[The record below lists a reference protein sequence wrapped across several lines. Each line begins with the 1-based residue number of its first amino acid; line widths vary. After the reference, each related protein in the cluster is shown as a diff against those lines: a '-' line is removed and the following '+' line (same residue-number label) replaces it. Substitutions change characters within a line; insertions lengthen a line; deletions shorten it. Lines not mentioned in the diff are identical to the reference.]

1 MTDFDS
7 SEQNQSAEEAA
18 SHEPVD
24 PGAEPA
30 DSPGEEALADPGDGE
45 TADSG
50 AAPAGQPG
58 RQQEAVGSEPAA
70 SVAAAPPDPVTSAPD
85 EVPPAAEEAPAAAD
99 EVPPAAEEAPAAAD
113 EPPAAAEPPPEDAE
127 EAPAAVEEAAA
138 PAAPMAEEQPAEIP
152 TAEESGAPAE
162 QPAEAPEAAI
172 EEAEPQAAPSEEAE
186 GEPEQEPAAEQ
197 PEPAEAEA
205 EEQQDEQQAVS
216 EEAAG
221 AAEPST
227 DEGADSPPEAA
238 EAEAESQ
245 PSDEEGVE
253 PAAAK
258 PPAMT
263 PVPGMDWYIIHTYSS
278 FEYKVRESLNTRS
291 EAFGF
296 SNRIGE
302 ILIPTEDVVEMRGGK
317 KVTSK
322 RLLYPGYVLLQLKM
336 DDELWHV
343 VKNTP
348 RVTGFVGGGQTPTP
362 LTADEVNQ
370 ILYRQTVSAEKP
382 RPKLTFQKS
391 DQVKIIDGP
400 FTNFTGTVEEVNP
413 DRNTLKVMVTIFG
426 RGTPVELEH
435 FQVEKE
441 KI

>member
-1 MTDFDS
+1 MTDFDN
-7 SEQNQSAEEAA
+7 SEQNQSAEEAVSA
-18 SHEPVD
+18 EPV
-24 PGAEPA
+24 EPSAQAA
-30 DSPGEEALADPGDGE
+30 DSPPEDALADPGAGDG
-45 TADSG
+45 ADSG
-50 AAPAGQPG
+50 TAQAGPPEQ
-58 RQQEAVGSEPAA
+58 QQEAAGSESEA
-70 SVAAAPPDPVTSAPD
+70 SVAAAPPDPVTSAAD
-85 EVPPAAEEAPAAAD
+85 EVSPTVEEAPAAAD
-99 EVPPAAEEAPAAAD
+99 EVPATVEDPPTDLKEAPVAV
-113 EPPAAAEPPPEDAE
+113 E
-127 EAPAAVEEAAA
+127 ETETPAAVV
-138 PAAPMAEEQPAEIP
+138 AEEQPAEIP
-152 TAEESGAPAE
+152 TAEESAPAAE
-162 QPAEAPEAAI
+162 QPAEPLEAAI

-186 GEPEQEPAAEQ
+186 AEAEQEPAVEQ

-205 EEQQDEQQAVS
+205 GEQQAVS
-216 EEAAG
+216 EEAAD
-221 AAEPST
+221 AAEPSA
-227 DEGADSPPEAA
+227 DQGGDSPPEAA
-238 EAEAESQ
+238 ETEKESQ
-245 PSDEEGVE
+245 PSDKKSVE
-253 PAAAK
+253 PAAAE
-258 PPAMT
+258 PTTVT

-278 FEYKVRESLNTRS
+278 FEYKVRESLHTRA

-296 SNRIGE
+296 FNRIGE
-302 ILIPTEDVVEMRGGK
+302 ILIPTEDVVEMRDGK

-348 RVTGFVGGGQTPTP
+348 RVTGFVGGGHTPTP

-370 ILYRQTVSAEKP
+370 ILYRQTVSVEKP

-441 KI
+441 RI